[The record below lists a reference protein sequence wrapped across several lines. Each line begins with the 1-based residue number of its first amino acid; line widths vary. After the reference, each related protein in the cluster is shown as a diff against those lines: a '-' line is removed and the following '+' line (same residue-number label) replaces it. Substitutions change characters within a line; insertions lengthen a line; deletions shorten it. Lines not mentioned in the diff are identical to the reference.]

1 MSKKYKH
8 FLNLN
13 MKQKRRR
20 LDARKNYPNVC
31 QFANNESGNMSSDN
45 ESVQISASHRA
56 PSTSTG
62 DALRNDEST
71 TDIHTFD
78 TSDGN
83 EDINDSEGTTEE
95 EMQEQE
101 INTDET
107 NEEDEESENNA
118 DDEGS
123 EDNADVHSNENMSN
137 SSENNNMHQNLN
149 DLKLKALRQSFL
161 LTNLN
166 HKQGNILLNTL
177 REFPFNLTFLPKHTR
192 TLLKT
197 PTDVASRLVQYI
209 NGGEY
214 LYLGFKSTLIKKLK
228 TFPENTLPETI
239 QIDFNT
245 DGAQIHKSGTN
256 QFWSFQYRIY
266 NCIDK
271 RPIVADVFKGTQKP
285 SNCFQFFEYF
295 VQELVE
301 IREESGILI
310 NDRWYPIQIRC
321 FIADAPARAFALNHY
336 GHISSNACSKCKIE
350 GRRSAVTSL
359 FRETT
364 IFPGTCHPLRMMKNI
379 AKWWMKIITK
389 GQVP

>member
-20 LDARKNYPNVC
+20 LDARKYYPNVC

-177 REFPFNLTFLPKHTR
+177 H
-192 TLLKT
+192 
-197 PTDVASRLVQYI
+197 
-209 NGGEY
+209 
-214 LYLGFKSTLIKKLK
+214 
-228 TFPENTLPETI
+228 
-239 QIDFNT
+239 
-245 DGAQIHKSGTN
+245 
-256 QFWSFQYRIY
+256 
-266 NCIDK
+266 
-271 RPIVADVFKGTQKP
+271 
-285 SNCFQFFEYF
+285 
-295 VQELVE
+295 
-301 IREESGILI
+301 
-310 NDRWYPIQIRC
+310 
-321 FIADAPARAFALNHY
+321 APARAFALNHY

-364 IFPGTCHPLRMMKNI
+364 IFPGTCHPLRTDEEYSEMVDEDHHKGPSPLNQVLGLVTQERNLNVVPEPMKHTGDYSRSIDSFIKEISENMHSI
-379 AKWWMKIITK
+379 RNHALDATNMHETCTYNNNQIIEDK
-389 GQVP
+389 L